1 MKTKRSINP
10 KNFGMPTALFTSVVK
25 ARGGTIVAAGVLAFA
40 GLMTT
45 GVGISNADTIQTEGS
60 YPSHEA
66 CENAGPS
73 VKAIT
78 PGNWTSFWC
87 VPDRVV
93 NGTWR
98 LVLSN

>member
-1 MKTKRSINP
+1 MKMKHFKSA
-10 KNFGMPTALFTSVVK
+10 GK
-25 ARGGTIVAAGVLAFA
+25 ARGGTVVAAGVLALA

-66 CENAGPS
+66 CQNAGPG
-73 VKAIT
+73 VKAAT
-78 PGNWTSFWC
+78 PGNWNNFWC
-87 VPDRVV
+87 VPDRAA